1 MPAVRELPAVR
12 EFSAQG
18 LIMKAYTLTLCALAL
33 PVSAHAADITLH
45 DINARLEKLE
55 AELKQSKIELRYA
68 EKKIDNAE
76 KRAAAAENNAAQ
88 ARQRL
93 LAVEQKTDRDIAS
106 IKNQPVDHD
115 AAEIKIGGYART
127 GILTGKQGA
136 TSTVGPSLTPA
147 GSTGGSVGRLGNE
160 SDTYVTADI
169 NYLRRY
175 DNNAKLRYYMKIAEW
190 DKTYNTDSAF
200 NGQMNLRQAFAEM
213 SDLPVFSGAFKHAT
227 LWAGKREDRDNF
239 DIHWLDSDMMNLIG
253 TGAGIYDVNFA
264 GEVKTNLAIYGR
276 NFNDIDAMDN
286 VEYNNMTGAANTYI
300 QNYTLSLNNR
310 LGPWQW
316 MVNGLYSKDND
327 KRINDGL
334 ATDKA
339 ASQGFNTMLAYH
351 GDSFYGLRPGLS
363 KTALLYG
370 QSLGAEV
377 RGPGSDGYLIDNA
390 WTVKFAS
397 YGITSLTERFS
408 LAPLIV
414 AQSSN
419 NRYLDGDR
427 YDWVTLN
434 ARVIQELNQNFAL
447 QYEASYQ
454 YMDID
459 PRGFNGN
466 QPARGSYYK
475 LTFAPTFKMH
485 NVTDFFERPEIRFF
499 ATWMNWDKALDNYS
513 TTDTFGSAGYHSGG
527 TLIFGAQL
535 ETWF

>member
-1 MPAVRELPAVR
+1 
-12 EFSAQG
+12 
-18 LIMKAYTLTLCALAL
+18 
-33 PVSAHAADITLH
+33 
-45 DINARLEKLE
+45 
-55 AELKQSKIELRYA
+55 
-68 EKKIDNAE
+68 
-76 KRAAAAENNAAQ
+76 
-88 ARQRL
+88 
-93 LAVEQKTDRDIAS
+93 
-106 IKNQPVDHD
+106 
-115 AAEIKIGGYART
+115 
-127 GILTGKQGA
+127 
-136 TSTVGPSLTPA
+136 
-147 GSTGGSVGRLGNE
+147 
-160 SDTYVTADI
+160 
-169 NYLRRY
+169 
-175 DNNAKLRYYMKIAEW
+175 MKIAEW

-213 SDLPVFSGAFKHAT
+213 SDLPAFSGAFRHAT

-253 TGAGIYDVNFA
+253 TGAGIYDVNLA
-264 GEVKTNLAIYGR
+264 GDVKTNLAIYGR
-276 NFNDIDAMDN
+276 NFNDIDAMEN

-300 QNYTLSLNNR
+300 QNYTLSLNNK

-339 ASQGFNTMLAYH
+339 ASKGFNTMLAYH
-351 GDSFYGLRPGLS
+351 GDTFYGLRPGLS
-363 KTALLYG
+363 KTVLLYG
-370 QSLGAEV
+370 QALGAEV

-397 YGITSLTERFS
+397 YGITSLTDRLS

-419 NRYLDGDR
+419 SRYLDGDR

-434 ARVIQELNQNFAL
+434 GRVIQELNQNFAL

-459 PRGFNGN
+459 PKGFNGN
-466 QPARGSYYK
+466 RPARGSYYK

-499 ATWMNWDKALDNYS
+499 ATWMNWDKALDSYS